1 MNQELETLTGTLH
14 GLTAA
19 LSVVAAALPQQAS
32 ADVRETLREMIGET
46 ASSDLPGATLASMH
60 STIAQVIESMEI
72 GLRR

>member
-1 MNQELETLTGTLH
+1 MSQELEVLTGKLH

-19 LSVVAAALPQQAS
+19 LSVIAAALPPQAS
-32 ADVRETLREMIGET
+32 ADVQETLRDMIGET
-46 ASSDLPGATLASMH
+46 AASDLAAATLASMH

>member
-1 MNQELETLTGTLH
+1 
-14 GLTAA
+14 
-19 LSVVAAALPQQAS
+19 
-32 ADVRETLREMIGET
+32 MIGET